1 MSEIAK
7 FVHNGMNK
15 ITPQVIELLDRK
27 IALLKAEFT
36 QLDAPKYP
44 HLYDQLEFLADVIED
59 FAEGADKDLPYTAI
73 AGAAFALIYA
83 HRSMDIVPDFVV
95 DYGHADD
102 SSVVR
107 AVLIEHEGD
116 FAAYAQRHDLDWSE
130 VTTEA

>member
-1 MSEIAK
+1 MSEIVK

-15 ITPQVIELLDRK
+15 ITPRVVELLDRK

-36 QLDAPKYP
+36 QLDAPKFP

-59 FAEGADKDLPYTAI
+59 FAEGADHDLPYTAV

-95 DYGHADD
+95 EYGHADD

-107 AVLIEHEGD
+107 AVLIEHERD
-116 FAAYAQRHDLDWSE
+116 FAAYAQRHGLDWSE
-130 VTTEA
+130 ITTEP